1 MFSHHVAIFHSHIL
15 VVLTSYTSLHRRWN
29 YRMTSVVLLVLI
41 LLVEMAAISTGP
53 VATLIISLII
63 IHHGI

>member
-1 MFSHHVAIFHSHIL
+1 MFSHHVVFHSHMLI
-15 VVLTSYTSLHRRWN
+15 VLTSYTSLHMRWN
-29 YRMTSVVLLVLI
+29 NRMTSVVLLVLI

-53 VATLIISLII
+53 VATLIIALII